1 MPPSFQFSWC
11 WGSQLKPPSQECS
24 LLAPQQGA
32 VAPVEMSLEERGE
45 ALGGTLVRHK
55 ALGVCSGTFHSNS
68 QLRKSTSLKAARL

>member
-45 ALGGTLVRHK
+45 ALYSQQKQDQELTV
-55 ALGVCSGTFHSNS
+55 AQVMNS
-68 QLRKSTSLKAARL
+68 LLPNSD